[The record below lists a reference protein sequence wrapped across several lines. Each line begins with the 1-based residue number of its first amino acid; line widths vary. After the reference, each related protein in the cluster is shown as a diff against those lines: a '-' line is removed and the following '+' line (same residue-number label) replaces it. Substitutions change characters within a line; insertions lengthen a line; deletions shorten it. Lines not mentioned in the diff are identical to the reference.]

1 MWDLKEIT
9 TDYPFRNARCWV
21 ARGSR
26 SNPIYLDL
34 VMKVVTANAGSFYP
48 ASYSIPAL
56 LPFTNSELMACSG
69 L

>member
-1 MWDLKEIT
+1 MWTWGEI

-21 ARGSR
+21 VRGSR
-26 SNPIYLDL
+26 SNSIYLDL